1 MLGVLMLETR
11 FPRLR
16 GDVGHA
22 ASWRMPVHFA
32 VVRGASPERVV
43 QRRDPALLGPFI
55 AAGEQLVA
63 AGARAITTS
72 CGFLF
77 AFQRELQ
84 ATLPVPVWT
93 SSLLAL
99 PQLPRPGVLTVDAA
113 SLAASELAGSVPCEG
128 LAVGSHLRDVLLGDL
143 HELDARQAE
152 ADAVAAARRLVS
164 QHAGLSHIVLEC
176 TNLPPYERAI
186 AEATALPV
194 VHLMTLVH
202 ERWEALPHNTR

>member
-1 MLGVLMLETR
+1 VPPASRE
-11 FPRLR
+11 
-16 GDVGHA
+16 A
-22 ASWRMPVHFA
+22 ASDAASTVSTPG
-32 VVRGASPERVV
+32 RG
-43 QRRDPALLGPFI
+43 
-55 AAGEQLVA
+55 
-63 AGARAITTS
+63 S

-84 ATLPVPVWT
+84 AALPVPVWT

-113 SLAASELAGSVPCEG
+113 SLAASRLAGGTPCEG
-128 LAVGSHLRDVLLGDL
+128 LAAGSHLRTVLLGDL
-143 HELDARQAE
+143 PGLDLRQAE

-164 QHAGLSHIVLEC
+164 GNPDLSHIVLEC

-186 AEATALPV
+186 AAAVGLPV

-202 ERWEALPHNTR
+202 ERWEALEKSDR